1 MVRQPLGEGF
11 RPCRRGRFLRGLAM
25 ATPSRWTCRRF
36 GASGAGA
43 GLHGQDA
50 RAPRQLRRHAHA
62 GGLGGLMQGE
72 PFVLAHR
79 DQDFPA
85 AHTYPWK
92 ILGPFERY
100 DVWPWWPACTVS
112 HGCRMTG
119 VLGTTSAAAVG
130 VAAAAYRRFL
140 APRLMTWGATDD
152 EVAGPF
158 PGGDFVPEGE
168 RGATMAVT
176 IEAPAE
182 QVWPWL
188 VQMGWDRGGF
198 YSWDLLDNAGRPSAR
213 EVHPEWQDLGV
224 GDRLKCLGLPS
235 YAVVTLE
242 PNRFLGLYWLADL
255 RGQLLDPSR
264 PRPSAYMEGF
274 WGFRLTELPGRR
286 TRLVIGGYQAA
297 RPRWFER
304 LMYDWAFPVV
314 VWIMQA
320 RMLAVLKRNVER
332 TASALSMA

>member
-1 MVRQPLGEGF
+1 
-11 RPCRRGRFLRGLAM
+11 
-25 ATPSRWTCRRF
+25 
-36 GASGAGA
+36 
-43 GLHGQDA
+43 
-50 RAPRQLRRHAHA
+50 
-62 GGLGGLMQGE
+62 
-72 PFVLAHR
+72 
-79 DQDFPA
+79 
-85 AHTYPWK
+85 
-92 ILGPFERY
+92 
-100 DVWPWWPACTVS
+100 
-112 HGCRMTG
+112 MTG
-119 VLGTTSAAAVG
+119 VLDITGAAAVG
-130 VAAAAYRRFL
+130 IAAAVAYRRFL
-140 APRLMTWGATDD
+140 APRLLTWGATDD
-152 EVAGPF
+152 EVTGPF
-158 PGGDFVPEGE
+158 PGGDLVPEGE

-176 IEAPAE
+176 IEAAVE

-198 YSWDLLDNAGRPSAR
+198 YSWDLFDNAGRPSAR

-264 PRPSAYMEGF
+264 PRPSAYMEGL

-304 LMYDWAFPVV
+304 LMYDWVFPLV
-314 VWIMQA
+314 VWTMQA

-332 TASALSMA
+332 TASALAEPQPRPADGGMSGDVRLD